1 SRGRSSAACTRRTR
15 STSRR
20 SPRTARW
27 RLDTARGRPHVKG
40 MHTPTM
46 NLPDDPQP
54 SLLTFPCVFP
64 IKVMG
69 RREVGIAQTVSEI
82 VLRHADDF
90 HPETIEMRSSKNG
103 RYLSLTVTIN
113 ARSREQL
120 DALYSE
126 LSKHPM
132 VMMVL

>member
-1 SRGRSSAACTRRTR
+1 
-15 STSRR
+15 
-20 SPRTARW
+20 
-27 RLDTARGRPHVKG
+27 
-40 MHTPTM
+40 M
-46 NLPDDPQP
+46 NPEPQSE
-54 SLLTFPCVFP
+54 SLLSFPCVFP

-69 RREVGIAQTVSEI
+69 RREDGFAQTVVDI
-82 VLRHADDF
+82 VQRHAADF
-90 HPETIEMRSSKNG
+90 HAGTMEMRSSKNA

-132 VMMVL
+132 VIMVL

>member
-1 SRGRSSAACTRRTR
+1 MPMS
-15 STSRR
+15 
-20 SPRTARW
+20 
-27 RLDTARGRPHVKG
+27 
-40 MHTPTM
+40 
-46 NLPDDPQP
+46 LPDHPGNE

-69 RREVGIAQTVSEI
+69 RREDGFAQTVCDI
-82 VLRHADDF
+82 VGKHAADF
-90 HPETIEMRSSKNG
+90 HPGTIEMRASKNG
-103 RYLSLTVTIN
+103 RYLSLTVTLN

-120 DALYSE
+120 DALYAE

>member
-1 SRGRSSAACTRRTR
+1 M
-15 STSRR
+15 
-20 SPRTARW
+20 
-27 RLDTARGRPHVKG
+27 KG

-54 SLLTFPCVFP
+54 SLLKFPCVFP
-64 IKVMG
+64 MKVMG
-69 RREVGIAQTVSEI
+69 RREDGFAQTVSEI

>member
-1 SRGRSSAACTRRTR
+1 
-15 STSRR
+15 
-20 SPRTARW
+20 
-27 RLDTARGRPHVKG
+27 
-40 MHTPTM
+40 MTM
-46 NLPDDPQP
+46 TQPQQPD

-69 RREVGIAQTVSEI
+69 RRQDEFAQVITDI
-82 VLRHADDF
+82 VLRHAPDF
-90 HPETIEMRSSKNG
+90 HPETIEMRSSKQA

-132 VMMVL
+132 VTMVL

>member
-1 SRGRSSAACTRRTR
+1 MN
-15 STSRR
+15 
-20 SPRTARW
+20 
-27 RLDTARGRPHVKG
+27 RPEDSE
-40 MHTPTM
+40 T
-46 NLPDDPQP
+46 P

-64 IKVMG
+64 MKVMG
-69 RREVGIAQTVSEI
+69 RREDGFAQTVAEI
-82 VLRHADDF
+82 VLRHAADF
-90 HPETIEMRSSKNG
+90 HPQTIEMRASKNG

-113 ARSREQL
+113 ATSRAQL

>member
-1 SRGRSSAACTRRTR
+1 
-15 STSRR
+15 
-20 SPRTARW
+20 
-27 RLDTARGRPHVKG
+27 
-40 MHTPTM
+40 M
-46 NLPDDPQP
+46 NQTTEPE
-54 SLLTFPCVFP
+54 SLLIFPCVFP
-64 IKVMG
+64 MKVMG
-69 RREVGIAQTVSEI
+69 RREDGFAQAVAD
-82 VLRHADDF
+82 VVQRHAPDF
-90 HPETIEMRSSKNG
+90 HPETLEMRASKNG

>member
-1 SRGRSSAACTRRTR
+1 MNG
-15 STSRR
+15 
-20 SPRTARW
+20 PQ
-27 RLDTARGRPHVKG
+27 DTP
-40 MHTPTM
+40 
-46 NLPDDPQP
+46 P

-64 IKVMG
+64 LKVMG
-69 RREVGIAQTVSEI
+69 RREDGFAQVVSEI
-82 VLRHADDF
+82 VLRHAGDF
-90 HPETIEMRSSKNG
+90 RPETIEMRSSKNA